1 MKLPEFNSIEEVKAF
16 ISSTDNTRVG
26 AINFVDESG
35 DFHQLPMDKFIEKVG
50 LDEAAR
56 FIFEGAQNNTMKQ
69 VAASREEFIK
79 IFEKFEKDP
88 DSLTDEEKT
97 LLFFLLE
104 NIAGDENI
112 SNSNIILAIILKTFW
127 EFGGEI
133 TSNYSGL
140 LGILLTL
147 MEYSFTLSSDLAT
160 CVGNRSIYNE
170 IVKNVTDQIIIPE
183 GIDETSLFIG
193 LMHIIGERYIN
204 SDLTRNMIPDY
215 HSLADYLGL
224 DMEFIFE
231 EEYEDT
237 IPKHVEEYK
246 KEILPDVKN
255 FLEIEHKTNSSNS
268 SDTPKNNIV
277 NLNIRKS
284 LKGDKNKRNS

>member
-56 FIFEGAQNNTMKQ
+56 FIFESAQNNTMKQ

-97 LLFFLLE
+97 IMFLMLE
-104 NIAGDENI
+104 NIVGDENI
-112 SNSNIILAIILKTFW
+112 SSSNNILAIILKTFW
-127 EFGGEI
+127 EIGGEI

-140 LGILLTL
+140 LWILLTL
-147 MEYSFTLSSDLAT
+147 MKYSFILSSDLAT
-160 CVGNRSIYNE
+160 CVDNKSIYNE

-183 GIDETSLFIG
+183 GIDETGLFIG

-215 HSLADYLGL
+215 HSLADCLGL

-237 IPKHVEEYK
+237 MSKHVEEYK

-255 FLEIEHKTNSSNS
+255 FLGIEHETNSSNS

-284 LKGDKNKRNS
+284 LKGDKRNS